1 MLEVEHKELLYLE
14 FVCEYCQFHL
24 SEIKRTIV
32 VEKSQMHRLRFRQ
45 RCSCGGHDKE
55 RACHPLRTSGSQQS
69 PHSSK
74 RREES
79 KMVGGTGKQPQRK
92 LTEQEQR
99 LCREALLSDRHAR
112 RLRRAASK
120 TKSRGADGQRQK
132 KRSRKEG
139 AKCTTAAMA
148 VRGPLES
155 AAGIEKGAEA
165 EAKEQV
171 ERVEDAAEEKEV
183 AAEGAG
189 GAAVE
194 DVAGSASPTTNRRK
208 RRRAIFEGVS
218 DDGESSCDEDG
229 ADAELPSVPPQ
240 CVVQGDANRMDAAAD
255 ACTYLNSDE
264 DLLVEEDQES
274 CDDDVESDW
283 DIGELTDDDSDED
296 GGEDLPAS
304 VCSSL
309 AQNKTAVS
317 MMRTHGW
324 EYGTLRCSYTT
335 YVEIMLSSYNI
346 RAITI

>member
-1 MLEVEHKELLYLE
+1 
-14 FVCEYCQFHL
+14 
-24 SEIKRTIV
+24 
-32 VEKSQMHRLRFRQ
+32 
-45 RCSCGGHDKE
+45 
-55 RACHPLRTSGSQQS
+55 
-69 PHSSK
+69 
-74 RREES
+74 
-79 KMVGGTGKQPQRK
+79 MVGGTGKQPQRK

-165 EAKEQV
+165 ETKEQV
-171 ERVEDAAEEKEV
+171 ER
-183 AAEGAG
+183 
-189 GAAVE
+189 VE

>member
-1 MLEVEHKELLYLE
+1 
-14 FVCEYCQFHL
+14 
-24 SEIKRTIV
+24 
-32 VEKSQMHRLRFRQ
+32 MHRLRFRQ
-45 RCSCGGHDKE
+45 RCSCDGHDKE
-55 RACHPLRTSGSQQS
+55 RTCHPLRTSGSQQS
-69 PHSSK
+69 PYSSK

-112 RLRRAASK
+112 RLRRAVSK
-120 TKSRGADGQRQK
+120 TKNRGADGQRQK
-132 KRSRKEG
+132 KILRKEG
-139 AKCTTAAMA
+139 AKRTTAAIA

-155 AAGIEKGAEA
+155 ATCIEKGAEA

-171 ERVEDAAEEKEV
+171 ERVAEQKEV
-183 AAEGAG
+183 EAEG
-189 GAAVE
+189 GATVE
-194 DVAGSASPTTNRRK
+194 DVASPTANRCK

-218 DDGESSCDEDG
+218 DDGESSCDEDA

-240 CVVQGDANRMDAAAD
+240 CVVQGDANLMDAAAD

-264 DLLVEEDQES
+264 DLSVEEDQDS
-274 CDDDVESDW
+274 CDDDDESDW
-283 DIGELTDDDSDED
+283 DIEELTDEDSDED
-296 GGEDLPAS
+296 GGEDWPAS

-309 AQNKTAVS
+309 AQSKTAVS

-324 EYGTLRCSYTT
+324 EHGTLCCSYTT

-346 RAITI
+346 RAIII